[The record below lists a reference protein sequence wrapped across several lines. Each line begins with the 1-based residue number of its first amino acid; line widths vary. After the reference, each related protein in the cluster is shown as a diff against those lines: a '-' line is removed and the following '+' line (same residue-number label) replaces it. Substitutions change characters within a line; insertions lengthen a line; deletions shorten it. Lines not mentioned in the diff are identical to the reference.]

1 MLFALLPRIVV
12 LTLRHLLARVAP
24 ALLLAAVSASP
35 VVAQQSSTRF
45 SKSEKPFT
53 TISRMFLGKPIRD
66 SLVELARSQVGAK
79 YRYGAAQ
86 PGKAFDCSGLV
97 QWVMANFDV
106 VMPRTSREQ
115 AKLGLEVPKDPAKL
129 LPGDLL
135 YFGQGRV
142 VDHIGIYVGDG
153 RYVHAARTGKGVVEA
168 NLPTGRWAT
177 NWWKGARRLFTHE
190 EEVQQVPEALRSPLL
205 LPAFTS

>member
-1 MLFALLPRIVV
+1 M
-12 LTLRHLLARVAP
+12 TLRHLFARVAP
-24 ALLLAAVSASP
+24 VLLLAAVSASP

-79 YRYGAAQ
+79 YRYGAVQ

-135 YFGQGRV
+135 YFGQGRA

-153 RYVHAARTGKGVVEA
+153 KYVHAARTGKGVVEA
-168 NLPTGRWAT
+168 KLPTGRWAT